1 MTYSGPWEKPLQARE
16 LTKPVSTVLTQV
28 EVDPADPAFQHPT
41 KPIGSFMT
49 REEAEA
55 LAAQGFAV
63 MEDAGRGYRRVVA
76 SPRPKAIVEL
86 ETVRAP
92 SWRPGRWWWP
102 AAAAASP
109 YPVQRTAAS
118 MGQKPSLTR
127 ILPPSFW
134 LSPWMQTCSS
144 SSPPWEQVAIHFRQ
158 PDEAWL
164 SELTPEEA
172 ESYIAAGEFA
182 PGSMLPKG
190 GGRRP
195 LRPLRPGPDRPHHRA
210 AKKPGPASPE
220 KPARGC
226 GKRNPTWQPYA
237 GKQESS
243 CFPAYGCPF

>member
-1 MTYSGPWEKPLQARE
+1 M
-16 LTKPVSTVLTQV
+16 

-86 ETVRAP
+86 ETIRALMEAGQVVVACGGGGIP
-92 SWRPGRWWWP
+92 VSRAEDGSLHGAEAVIDKDF
-102 AAAAASP
+102 AAELLAESLDADLLIIL
-109 YPVQRTAAS
+109 TAV
-118 MGQKPSLTR
+118 
-127 ILPPSFW
+127 
-134 LSPWMQTCSS
+134 
-144 SSPPWEQVAIHFRQ
+144 EQVAIHFRQ

-172 ESYIAAGEFA
+172 EAYIAAGEFA
-182 PGSMLPKG
+182 PGSMLPKVEAAV
-190 GGRRP
+190 RFARSAP
-195 LRPLRPGPDRPHHRA
+195 AGPPSSPSC
-210 AKKPGPASPE
+210 KKPGPASPE

-237 GKQESS
+237 GKQEGS
-243 CFPAYGCPF
+243 CFPAYGCPL